1 MVDMKNI
8 SILFLK
14 AALVLLILPTLA
26 LGSYGL
32 YYLLNNPAN
41 PDYASSLYPII
52 AGMYVSLIPLYHGV
66 YRIWRILSHVRKETI
81 ESTAAARDIKAV
93 RLSAVLF
100 GAVFLLISP
109 FVFMVAQL
117 DDAPGLVLFGMIPV
131 FLASIILAIFTLFQE
146 MLKVKA
152 KS

>member
-14 AALVLLILPTLA
+14 VALVLLILPTLA

-52 AGMYVSLIPLYHGV
+52 TGMYVSLIPLYHGV
-66 YRIWRILSHVRKETI
+66 YRVWRILSHVKKETI
-81 ESTAAARDIKAV
+81 QSTAAERDIKAV

-100 GAVFLLISP
+100 GVVFLLVSP

-117 DDAPGLVLFGMIPV
+117 DDAPGLVIFGMIPV